1 MKTTS
6 SYLISQSQ
14 GVGADKYNR
23 GLVLPVSNLH
33 TQAGVVL
40 AISLIIL
47 LLLTIIGLSV
57 TQTTA
62 LEEKMAGNLRDKSLA
77 FQAAESAL
85 RIAELRLNPPL
96 PPNYFTAAGTA
107 GTPVTAG
114 LYLDVNPL
122 IPNPIPTATIILTD
136 NFWSSNP
143 NATLPTPTGLG
154 NVIDLNPPLYII
166 QKLPEFQ
173 PPSASN
179 AVVTGTNIIVI
190 KCQPYKVT
198 VRATGGTTNTVVV
211 LQSIVVVPPCP

>member
-6 SYLISQSQ
+6 SYLISQSLR
-14 GVGADKYNR
+14 VGAHKHNR

-40 AISLIIL
+40 VISLIIL
-47 LLLTIIGLSV
+47 LLLTIIGLSA

-85 RIAELRLNPPL
+85 RVAELRLNPP
-96 PPNYFTAAGTA
+96 PPPKDFTAAGTA

-114 LYLDVNPL
+114 LYSDVNPL
-122 IPNPIPTATIILTD
+122 IPNPIPTATAILTD
-136 NFWSSNP
+136 TFWSSNP

-166 QKLPEFQ
+166 QKLPEF
-173 PPSASN
+173 PAPSVSN
-179 AVVTGTNIIVI
+179 AVVTGSNSNVI
-190 KCQPYKVT
+190 KCQPYKIT
-198 VRATGGTTNTVVV
+198 VRATGGTINTVVV
-211 LQSIVVVPPCP
+211 LQSIVVVPACP

>member
-1 MKTTS
+1 MKTFS
-6 SYLISQSQ
+6 SYLISQSL
-14 GVGADKYNR
+14 GVGTDKPSR
-23 GLVLPVSNLH
+23 SLVSPISSLQ
-33 TQAGVVL
+33 TQSGVVL

-47 LLLTIIGLSV
+47 LLLTIIGLSA

-85 RIAELRLNPPL
+85 RVAELRLNPP
-96 PPNYFTAAGTA
+96 PPPTSFTAAGSA

-114 LYLDVNPL
+114 LYSDVNPL
-122 IPNPIPTATIILTD
+122 IPNPIPTATAILTD
-136 NFWSSNP
+136 TFWSSNP

-166 QKLPEFQ
+166 QKLPEF
-173 PPSASN
+173 PAPTVSN
-179 AVVTGTNIIVI
+179 AVVTGTNSNVI
-190 KCQPYKVT
+190 KCQPYKIT

-211 LQSIVVVPPCP
+211 LQSIKVVPPCP